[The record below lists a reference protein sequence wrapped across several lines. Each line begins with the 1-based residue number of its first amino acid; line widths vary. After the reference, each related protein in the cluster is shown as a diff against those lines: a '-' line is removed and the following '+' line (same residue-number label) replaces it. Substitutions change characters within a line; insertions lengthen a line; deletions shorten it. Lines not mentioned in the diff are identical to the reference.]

1 MSEKKLDEEKKGS
14 EGGMPLAAIG
24 LILGAAAGMAVGGPL
39 VAAMGA
45 GVGLVLGA
53 AVDASRKKGD
63 SS

>member
-14 EGGMPLAAIG
+14 EGGVPLAAMG
-24 LILGAAAGMAVGGPL
+24 LILGAAVGMALGGPL

-53 AVDASRKKGD
+53 AVDAWRKRGD

>member
-1 MSEKKLDEEKKGS
+1 MSDKKVDEEKKGS
-14 EGGMPLAAIG
+14 QGGMPLAAIG
-24 LILGAAAGMAVGGPL
+24 LILGAAAGMALGGPL

-53 AVDASRKKGD
+53 AVDAWRKRED